1 MFMWKCRSY
10 FVHIPYAIPFLPREE
25 EIKWITEQI
34 TQLKKKPSSEETKEA
49 ILELEAILSKKQ
61 APKITKKTSETAQGK
76 VTSTMHQLE
85 HSRNIE
91 EKKKAREEYN
101 KTKLATKA
109 YSISLNLEVLHF
121 INEILRDVHF
131 SEEIHIKECACAQ
144 HFDRRGSQKSV
155 RDSVD
160 ELAVKHVQAT
170 HPKDS
175 TITLLSIGSGNLKQ
189 DLTIAGNLMKAGYNI
204 KLILVDKNYVGL
216 PKVNSDGSLQYS
228 PQEHAYAGTFQQFR
242 QISEK
247 LQQKYGKKIEIA
259 GCFSGIEPYEAIITG
274 KPLKL
279 ITKEKIESV
288 TRLLNDAT
296 GNQLVAPD
304 ENTLQNNAINAAYQQ
319 EVQYYQESC
328 KLAPDLVT
336 AVDVKDEFRPD
347 FQISPQFES
356 AMFGAGES
364 KKLEGHTAF
373 FNKTCNDLF
382 TAIGD
387 LSPSHAPL
395 FLTTHKNSATKLVT
409 VNVDQVEPNK
419 PETQLESVD
428 LNMFAEVISSK
439 SAHKA

>member
-247 LQQKYGKKIEIA
+247 LQQTYLNRQIQVGFQA
-259 GCFSGIEPYEAIITG
+259 CLAQPDQHSQSPV
-274 KPLKL
+274 L
-279 ITKEKIESV
+279 
-288 TRLLNDAT
+288 LLNFYEW
-296 GNQLVAPD
+296 L
-304 ENTLQNNAINAAYQQ
+304 
-319 EVQYYQESC
+319 
-328 KLAPDLVT
+328 KK
-336 AVDVKDEFRPD
+336 AVHDDYE
-347 FQISPQFES
+347 
-356 AMFGAGES
+356 
-364 KKLEGHTAF
+364 TF
-373 FNKTCNDLF
+373 F
-382 TAIGD
+382 
-387 LSPSHAPL
+387 
-395 FLTTHKNSATKLVT
+395 
-409 VNVDQVEPNK
+409 
-419 PETQLESVD
+419 
-428 LNMFAEVISSK
+428 
-439 SAHKA
+439 